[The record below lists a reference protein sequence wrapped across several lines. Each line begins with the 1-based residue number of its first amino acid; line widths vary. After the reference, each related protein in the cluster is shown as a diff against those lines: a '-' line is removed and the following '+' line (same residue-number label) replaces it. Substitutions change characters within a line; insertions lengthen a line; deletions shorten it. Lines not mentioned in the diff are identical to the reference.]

1 MTSRPRSARATV
13 PQRDEEPPPQ
23 LESPPPYDIVYPD
36 SNTQVKPKYSGL
48 QHGQGK
54 SYASIM
60 IKQEAAHAQFWQAI
74 NNMSPQERRAAI
86 VEAARREGLVTL
98 AAPEPA
104 SVAEVPYTA
113 TEPRPVWDTRAG
125 DDLHLTPEQ
134 FVAKYYAA
142 EKAAVTPRPQWD
154 KEGKFGNRPA
164 DFIAIAFR
172 PEMLAKTLHRGVVA
186 AEQKDL
192 AVKLASWL
200 RSHEMPKG
208 VDIPTQP
215 EWNTRQLEAHKL
227 DGKATPHGGSS
238 TSPSDEMRHYRLSIS
253 ALAKAPQ
260 A

>member
-13 PQRDEEPPPQ
+13 PQRDEEPPR
-23 LESPPPYDIVYPD
+23 LEFPPPYDIVYRD
-36 SNTQVKPKYSGL
+36 SNTQVKPKSSGL
-48 QHGQGK
+48 PYGQGK

-60 IKQEAAHAQFWQAI
+60 IEQEAAHAQFWQAI
-74 NNMSPQERRAAI
+74 SKMSPQERRAAI
-86 VEAARREGLVTL
+86 AEAARREGLAL

-125 DDLHLTPEQ
+125 DDLQLTPEQ

-154 KEGKFGNRPA
+154 KEGEFGNRPA
-164 DFIAIAFR
+164 DFIAVAFR

-186 AEQKDL
+186 AEQPTL
-192 AVKLASWL
+192 LTKLVSWL
-200 RSHEMPKG
+200 RSHDMPEG
-208 VDIPTQP
+208 VDIPTKP
-215 EWNTRQLEAHKL
+215 EWNTRQLAKINGRPL
-227 DGKATPHGGSS
+227 RAMR
-238 TSPSDEMRHYRLSIS
+238 SDEMRLYQAARYRLT
-253 ALAKAPQ
+253 KAPQ